1 MAKASEKSNSPAAS
15 PLLFLE
21 TLNAHQ
27 RTAAIKAAIELD
39 LFTEIAKTAAIGG
52 AGVDVL
58 ANACNASLRG
68 TRVLCD
74 YLTILGF
81 LLKHEQHYRLTPDSA
96 AFLDRRSPAYM
107 GGITQFMCS
116 PTMLDAFENFVGAV
130 RKGGT
135 MLSQEGTM
143 AAEHPVWVDFARAM
157 VPMMGVA
164 AKVAAERITVPAQKK
179 VKVLDIAAGHGMFGV
194 SLATKH
200 SNMELVAQDW
210 PSVLSVAKE
219 NAHKAGLRTRFKLL
233 PGDVFEIELGTG
245 YDIVLLPNFLH
256 HFDAPTCERLLRKVH
271 AALKDE
277 GKLVTVEFIP
287 NEDRVTP
294 PPTAAF
300 AAVMLATTAHGDAYT
315 FAELEHMLK
324 NAGYARNE
332 LHSLAP
338 SPESLIVSQK

>member
-27 RTAAIKAAIELD
+27 RTAAIRAAIDLD
-39 LFTEIAKTAAIGG
+39 LFSEIAKAAATGG
-52 AGVDVL
+52 ASVQEL

-68 TRVLCD
+68 ARILCD

-81 LLKHEQHYRLTPDSA
+81 LLKQEQRYRLTADSA
-96 AFLDRRSPAYM
+96 AFLDRRSPTYM

-116 PTMLDAFENFVGAV
+116 STMMHAFEGFAGAV

-135 MLSQEGTM
+135 MLAHEGTM
-143 AAEHPVWVDFARAM
+143 APEHPVWVDFARAM

-164 AKVAAERITVPAQKK
+164 AKLAAERITVPAQKK
-179 VKVLDIAAGHGMFGV
+179 VRVLDVAAGHGMFGV

-200 SNMELVAQDW
+200 SNIELIAQDW
-210 PSVLSVAKE
+210 PDVLTVAKE
-219 NAHKAGLRTRFKLL
+219 NAHKAGLRTRLKLL

-256 HFDAPTCERLLRKVH
+256 HFDVPTCERLLRKLH

-287 NEDRVTP
+287 NEDRVSP
-294 PPTAAF
+294 PPAAAF
-300 AAVMLATTAHGDAYT
+300 AAVMLATTASGDAYT
-315 FAELEHMLK
+315 FAELEQMLK
-324 NAGYARNE
+324 NAGYPKNE
-332 LHSLAP
+332 FQPLPP
-338 SPESLIVSQK
+338 SPQSLVVSLK